1 MGTTM
6 LEKVTNSD
14 PNKCFKTV
22 SAAKCK
28 NVAADNKRKAKEDAK
43 LKRKRRKRS
52 DNSLRSRLD
61 YSRRDG
67 KGPDATEVPIDICT
81 SNLHD
86 LMVSYYEANIKIE
99 EPEAQKITINTTD
112 QGTGESGSQ
121 IWLEERRKRITSSN
135 TGQIAK
141 RKHNTKVN
149 SIIRTLLYTRFK
161 GNRATDWGLLQEDV
175 SKSKYLEIKKINSV
189 DFSVS
194 KSGLVISLKHPWLA
208 ASPDGLAYD
217 PNFDPPQG
225 LVEFKNP
232 YANRDKTV
240 EEAASSKSFCLQLN
254 KEGKLCLPKNHNY
267 YFQVQCAM
275 YCTNRQW
282 CDFVVMTKNL
292 RVERITSDVE
302 FERKIIPKMKNFY
315 FTAVLPDLA
324 SPQAE

>member
-1 MGTTM
+1 M
-6 LEKVTNSD
+6 LQLITKD
-14 PNKCFKTV
+14 
-22 SAAKCK
+22 
-28 NVAADNKRKAKEDAK
+28 DAK

-208 ASPDGLAYD
+208 ASPDGLVYD

-292 RVERITSDVE
+292 HVERIAADVE
-302 FERKIIPKMKNFY
+302 FERKIIPKLKDFY
-315 FTAVLPDLA
+315 FTAVLPELA
-324 SPQAE
+324 SPQANIREPCHWVTNEWKKLYLQLDSY